1 MRHLID
7 LVRKL
12 FAIFWP
18 SIDLTSRS
26 SNRSIGVEFIH
37 APGRSLSVSFVDCL
51 CPLVNCRS
59 NPTPVDCPIV
69 TLGGTSRLNCFIES
83 PRTSFDLADVLVVY
97 VFIDLCV
104 FYIPCLIFNLL
115 SHFLLFC
122 FVHRISIEIILHKVT
137 TTLSFQTRWVSITQS
152 LYLASCMSPRLP
164 DQE

>member
-12 FAIFWP
+12 FAVFW
-18 SIDLTSRS
+18 SLIDLAHRS

-51 CPLVNCRS
+51 CLLVNYRS

-83 PRTSFDLADVLVVY
+83 PHLSFDLVDLLVVY

-104 FYIPCLIFNLL
+104 FYIPRLISNLL
-115 SHFLLFC
+115 FQFLLFC
-122 FVHRISIEIILHKVT
+122 FVHRISIEIILYKVT

-152 LYLASCMSPRLP
+152 LHLASCMSPCLP